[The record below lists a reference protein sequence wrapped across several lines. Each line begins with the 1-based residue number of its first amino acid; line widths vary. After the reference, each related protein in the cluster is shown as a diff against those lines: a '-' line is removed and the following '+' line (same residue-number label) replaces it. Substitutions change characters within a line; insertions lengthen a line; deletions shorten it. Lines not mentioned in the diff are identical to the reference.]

1 MHVHVHVACACIGR
15 ACIHSEYKS
24 LSTKRGSKYICASF
38 IYRRAG
44 IYIGHLDENEL
55 AVERTVEG
63 EDLRRPVPPLLVS
76 IR

>member
-1 MHVHVHVACACIGR
+1 M
-15 ACIHSEYKS
+15 Y
-24 LSTKRGSKYICASF
+24 TKRGNKYICAYF

-55 AVERTVEG
+55 TVERTVEG